1 MITFNNVTK
10 CYDNMTILRNIAIQ
24 IDKGEMVF
32 VTGPTGSGKTT
43 FLKLIYL
50 AERPDEGEITVG
62 NYKITRLK
70 QSDIPYLRRN
80 IGIIFQDFKLIS
92 NMTVFDNVA
101 LSLRIRNEK
110 DIKNLVYEALK
121 KVHLRHKADSYP
133 KILSGGEQQRVVIA
147 RAIAARPELILADEP
162 TANLDPNTATAIMQL
177 ITEINLQGATVIIA
191 THYREL
197 FRNTWKRILRIDEGN
212 LIEGRTLK

>member
-1 MITFNNVTK
+1 MITFNNVSK
-10 CYDNMTILRNIAIQ
+10 CYDNLTILRHITFQ
-24 IDKGEMVF
+24 INKGEMVF

-43 FLKLIYL
+43 LLKLIYL
-50 AERPDEGEITVG
+50 AERPDEGEIIIG
-62 NYKITRLK
+62 NFKVNSLE
-70 QSDIPYLRRN
+70 QSDIPYLRRS
-80 IGIIFQDFKLIS
+80 IGIIFQDFKLIG

-101 LSLRIRNEK
+101 LSLRIRKER

-147 RAIAARPELILADEP
+147 RAIAANPELILADEP

-177 ITEINLQGATVIIA
+177 INEINLQGTTVIIA

-197 FRNTWKRILRIDEGN
+197 FRNTWKRIFRIDEGN
-212 LIEGRTLK
+212 LIERV

>member
-1 MITFNNVTK
+1 MITFKHVTK
-10 CYDNMTILRNIAIQ
+10 CYKNLTILRRITFQ
-24 IDKGEMVF
+24 INKGEMVF

-43 FLKLIYL
+43 LLKLIYL

-62 NYKITRLK
+62 NFNVTSLK
-70 QSDIPYLRRN
+70 QSQIPYLRRN
-80 IGIIFQDFKLIS
+80 IGIIFQDFKLIN

-101 LSLRIRNEK
+101 LSLRIRKEK
-110 DIKNLVYEALK
+110 DIKNSVQEALK
-121 KVHLRHKADSYP
+121 KVHLIHKANDYP
-133 KILSGGEQQRVVIA
+133 KTLSGGEQQRVVIA
-147 RAIAARPELILADEP
+147 RAIVSRPELILADEP

-177 ITEINLQGATVIIA
+177 INEINLQGTTTIIA

-212 LIEGRTLK
+212 LIEKG

>member
-1 MITFNNVTK
+1 MITFNNVSK
-10 CYDNMTILRNIAIQ
+10 CYENLTVLRHITFQ
-24 IDKGEMVF
+24 INKGEMVF

-43 FLKLIYL
+43 LLKLIYL

-62 NYKITRLK
+62 NFKITSLR
-70 QSDIPYLRRN
+70 QSEIPYLRRN
-80 IGIIFQDFKLIS
+80 IGIIFQDFKLIG

-101 LSLRIRNEK
+101 LSLRIRNES

-147 RAIAARPELILADEP
+147 RAIAAKPEFILADEP

-177 ITEINLQGATVIIA
+177 INEMNLQGTTVIIA

-197 FRNTWKRILRIDEGN
+197 FRNTWKRIFRIDEGN
-212 LIEGRTLK
+212 LIERV

>member
-1 MITFNNVTK
+1 MITFNNVSK
-10 CYDNMTILRNIAIQ
+10 CYENLTILRHIFLQ
-24 IDKGEMVF
+24 ISKGEMVF
-32 VTGPTGSGKTT
+32 VTGPTGAGKTT

-62 NYKITRLK
+62 NFKITSLK

-80 IGIIFQDFKLIS
+80 IGIIFQDFKLIT

-101 LSLRIRNEK
+101 LSLRIRNER
-110 DIKNLVYEALK
+110 DIKSLVYEALK
-121 KVHLRHKADSYP
+121 KVHLRHKAESYP

-147 RAIAARPELILADEP
+147 RAIVARPELILADEP

-177 ITEINLQGATVIIA
+177 ITEINLQGTTVIIA

-212 LIEGRTLK
+212 LIERG

>member
-1 MITFNNVTK
+1 MVIFNNVVK
-10 CYDNMTILRNIAIQ
+10 YYENLKVLRDISFQ
-24 IDKGEMVF
+24 ITKGEMVF

-43 FLKLIYL
+43 LLKLIYL
-50 AERPDEGEITVG
+50 AEKPDEGEITVG
-62 NYKITRLK
+62 DFKVTSLK
-70 QSDIPYLRRN
+70 KSEIPYLRRN
-80 IGIIFQDFKLIS
+80 IGIIFQDFKLIK

-101 LSLRIRNEK
+101 LSLRIKKEK

-147 RAIAARPELILADEP
+147 RAIVAKPELILADEP

-177 ITEINLQGATVIIA
+177 INEINLQGTTVIIA

-212 LIEGRTLK
+212 LIERA

>member
-10 CYDNMTILRNIAIQ
+10 CYENLTILRNIALQ

-62 NYKITRLK
+62 NFKINHLK

-101 LSLRIRNEK
+101 LSLRIRNEG

-177 ITEINLQGATVIIA
+177 INEINLQGTTVIIA

-212 LIEGRTLK
+212 LIEGRSTK

>member
-1 MITFNNVTK
+1 MITFKHVTK
-10 CYDNMTILRNIAIQ
+10 CYKNLTILRRITFQ
-24 IDKGEMVF
+24 INKGEMVF

-43 FLKLIYL
+43 LLKLIYL

-62 NYKITRLK
+62 NFNVTSLK
-70 QSDIPYLRRN
+70 QSQVPYLRRN
-80 IGIIFQDFKLIS
+80 IGIIFQDFKLIN

-101 LSLRIRNEK
+101 LSLRIRKEK
-110 DIKNLVYEALK
+110 DIKNSVQEALK
-121 KVHLRHKADSYP
+121 KVHLIHKANDYP
-133 KILSGGEQQRVVIA
+133 KTLSGGEQQRVVIA
-147 RAIAARPELILADEP
+147 RAIVSRPELILADEP

-177 ITEINLQGATVIIA
+177 INDINLQGTTTIIA

-212 LIEGRTLK
+212 LIEKG